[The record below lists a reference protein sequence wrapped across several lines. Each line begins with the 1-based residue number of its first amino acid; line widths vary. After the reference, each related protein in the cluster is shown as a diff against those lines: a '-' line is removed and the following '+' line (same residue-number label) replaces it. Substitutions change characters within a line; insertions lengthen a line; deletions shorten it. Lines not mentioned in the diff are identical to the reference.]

1 MIGKVRSCT
10 IFRVDTSNNGEKQSL
25 APLYIVWISYP
36 FLWGYQYKILGSI
49 QRKFDTE
56 TSLHHA
62 ETETGP
68 YPCSFQ
74 RSLFVGL
81 NNICFNTDSRI
92 WQKSVSLKVSRRMK
106 RMTRSSNL
114 ATRRFSK
121 WFQTKTKNGA
131 FHSSKL
137 KRHLLKNWGQWTG
150 SMLKS
155 IKKSNEEI
163 ENGYVTFVVYYPISF
178 PQLIING
185 IIKLTLYSSKNLQAE
200 K

>member
-1 MIGKVRSCT
+1 MSPLSSTLNGWMQNFLIPRPT
-10 IFRVDTSNNGEKQSL
+10 I
-25 APLYIVWISYP
+25 W
-36 FLWGYQYKILGSI
+36 
-49 QRKFDTE
+49 
-56 TSLHHA
+56 
-62 ETETGP
+62 P
-68 YPCSFQ
+68 YSCSFQ

-81 NNICFNTDSRI
+81 NNICFKTDSRI

-163 ENGYVTFVVYYPISF
+163 ENGFVTFVVYTPIS
-178 PQLIING
+178 L
-185 IIKLTLYSSKNLQAE
+185 LSWSSMELSS
-200 K
+200 